1 MLVNIKTL
9 DVEVSCNFGRN
20 WWPKWN
26 GRRNENFFWL

>member
-20 WWPKWN
+20 WWPN
-26 GRRNENFFWL
+26 GMEKEMKNSSV